1 VENGEYARANALA
14 TQPGPAVLQKLADT
28 TEKLV
33 QLSEHAKK
41 LTELQHA

>member
-1 VENGEYARANALA
+1 MTFTIRINGTPRTVDVAGDTPIN
-14 TQPGPAVLQKLADT
+14 T

-33 QLSEHAKK
+33 QLSEDAKK